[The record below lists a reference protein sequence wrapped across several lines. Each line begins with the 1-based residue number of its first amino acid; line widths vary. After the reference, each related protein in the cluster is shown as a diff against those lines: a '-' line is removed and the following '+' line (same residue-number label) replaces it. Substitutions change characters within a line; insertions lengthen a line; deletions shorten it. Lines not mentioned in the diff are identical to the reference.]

1 MSTLFELNKAIQE
14 FDLIVDE
21 ETGEVLNID
30 ELDALNLAKN
40 EKIENVCLWY
50 KNVSAEAEMVKAEAK
65 NMTERAKR
73 LENKAESLKKYLAY
87 ALQGEKFSTPKV
99 AVSYRKSESVNI
111 PDEMLIPDRYCNVSV
126 VRKPDK
132 TLIKKALKEG
142 KEVKGAE
149 LVTKQNISIK

>member
-21 ETGEVLNID
+21 ETGEILNAD
-30 ELDALNLAKN
+30 ELDALNLAKD

-65 NMTERAKR
+65 NMSERAKR

-99 AVSYRKSESVNI
+99 AVTYRKSESVNI
-111 PDEMLIPDRYCNVSV
+111 PDEMLIEDKFCNISV
-126 VRKPDK
+126 QRKPDK

-149 LVTKQNISIK
+149 LVTKQNLNIK